1 MYGGNYKMKKLLCFV
16 LSTMLFLL
24 FACKQNVENGGKE
37 KPTPKDTSLKQLIVE
52 QIGGETQTFNS
63 PIEKTLT
70 ITLSKKVS
78 DATAFTLKITPKEEG
93 VEVFFDGV
101 KESGKTKTYVAFKE
115 KIKIELK
122 AENSTP
128 TTYLLTIKEPN
139 NPPPADDATLQ
150 KLVIK
155 QVGSTTEQSYSD
167 PIAQSLNVTLTKKI
181 SPQNKLR
188 IEATPKNTNANV
200 YFNTIPETSKTKEYT
215 TSVSKIVIK
224 VEKGT
229 ATKEYTLN
237 ITEPDDP
244 ELTLSYLKVFEEEAT
259 DLETPKFNVANDVT
273 VVPAEKVIAKFNYG
287 NKTNEQ
293 ITVTVA
299 YKDGASSL
307 KVGENEL
314 TLSVAAIE
322 GKYKAWNKKI
332 TVTRAKQNT
341 PTFDSTLKKL
351 EIKQGTET
359 IKSEENDILL
369 SHTVQLLKEVS
380 STEPLMI
387 KTEAKETEAKVYF
400 ANKQN
405 PIDTDWEEVKQKSYA
420 NYEAIIKIKCVHGVN
435 STIYTIVIEKPAPAN
450 YNVVC
455 NVVDSVGGSNVEGV
469 SVKAY
474 LTGTQTEKGEATTN
488 ISGNAYFS
496 LETDKAYDFVLSK
509 KGRAAS
515 RVENA
520 YIKQNEKRVL
530 PIVMKEWQAGS
541 KKIAPEIN
549 KIFLLQEI
557 NSNWKR
563 DEINDGFSLDI
574 SALADVAGFLIPTF
588 SKSGEIIPEKPTNG
602 ENPNNNN
609 LGIGMSIGSPFRHD
623 IYGWDM
629 DNAIRLELNNKKEKV
644 VYEDGGAKQLFV
656 FNLGKLL
663 SLDGDIT
670 LYFIAYDMAGNRCER
685 QQRIRV
691 INGGAKNEID
701 ASHHFEIFQATS
713 KRYYRS
719 LSTFGLGDAELFGMP
734 TEEGTPTSLDVEFK
748 FKLNQKIS
756 IGRVDVMRREYQEGN
771 IQDGWECVYTKQY
784 STGGGANGDKYGTF
798 WLNDDSGTLEEG
810 KTYQYKLVA
819 YGKDGKITSNV
830 ATIRVMEAFNV
841 LLTSPA
847 PRATI
852 NKNDIENQDFSFK
865 ISNPSL
871 WNRERA
877 DYFSFGVLVVKDQCR
892 EYIDDYG
899 QTQYYGLCF
908 ASKLKYDFTKTG
920 DAALLIAGATTYYD
934 DYDYKVFNT
943 LSGTSSIS
951 FNDVFKYENGNI
963 TLKRKFFANS
973 SFNTFGGK
981 TLKDAINEGG
991 IYYWD
996 VPNMSKF
1003 LLKGYDRGVAFVKE
1017 YPYLDATTGA
1027 EVIGAGKSESSS
1039 YSNLDYVG
1047 GAINGRAVFTVKY

>member
-1 MYGGNYKMKKLLCFV
+1 MKKFLCFV
-16 LSTMLFLL
+16 LPTMLFLL
-24 FACKQNVENGGKE
+24 FACKQNVENGGEK

-52 QIGGETQTFNS
+52 QVGGETQTFNS

-78 DATAFTLKITPKEEG
+78 DATAFTLKATPKEEG

-122 AENSTP
+122 AENST
-128 TTYLLTIKEPN
+128 TTEYMLTIKEPN

-150 KLVIK
+150 KLIIK
-155 QVGSTTEQSYSD
+155 QVGSTTEQSYLD

-287 NKTNEQ
+287 NKTDEQ
-293 ITVTVA
+293 ITVIVA

-307 KVGENEL
+307 KVGDNEL

-341 PTFDSTLKKL
+341 PTFDSTLQKL

-380 STEPLMI
+380 GTEQLI
-387 KTEAKETEAKVYF
+387 IETEAKETEAKVYF

-420 NYEAIIKIKCVHGVN
+420 NYEPIIKIKCVYGGN
-435 STIYTIVIEKPAPAN
+435 STIYTIVVEKPAPAN

-496 LETDKAYDFVLSK
+496 LEADKAYDFVLSK

-530 PIVMKEWQAGS
+530 PIVMKEWQVGS

-549 KIFLLQEI
+549 EVKLFKKNGSQWEGEKLKDNFEI
-557 NSNWKR
+557 NCATLPSYTNSFFYL
-563 DEINDGFSLDI
+563 ETI
-574 SALADVAGFLIPTF
+574 
-588 SKSGEIIPEKPTNG
+588 SKSLEIIPEKVPNW
-602 ENPNNNN
+602 NNNN
-609 LGIGMSIGSPFRHD
+609 GIGMNIGSPFRHD
-623 IYGWDM
+623 GYGFSM
-629 DNAIRLELNNKKEKV
+629 TKATRIEV
-644 VYEDGGAKQLFV
+644 EDGKEIVYHNGYVKQAFGFV
-656 FNLGKLL
+656 IGSVLA
-663 SLDGDIT
+663 LDGDIT
-670 LYFIAYDMAGNRCER
+670 LYFIAYDVAGNRCER
-685 QQRIRV
+685 QERIK
-691 INGGAKNEID
+691 IKNGKLKD
-701 ASHHFEIFQATS
+701 QVDTSHHFEVFEATS

-734 TEEGTPTSLDVEFK
+734 AEEGTPTSLDVEFK

-756 IGRVDVMRREYQEGN
+756 IGRVDVMRREYQVGN
-771 IQDGWECVYTKQY
+771 IQDGWECVYIKQY
-784 STGGGANGDKYGTF
+784 SYGNGTSGTNAGYF
-798 WLNDDSGTLEEG
+798 FINDDSGTLEEG

-819 YGKDGKITSNV
+819 YSKDGKITSNV
-830 ATIRVMEAFNV
+830 ATIRVMEAFNL
-841 LLTSPA
+841 LLTNPA

-852 NKNDIENQDFSFK
+852 NKNDIENQDFSFR

-877 DYFSFGVLVVKDQCR
+877 DYFSFGVLVVKDQCM
-892 EYIDDYG
+892 EYTDDYG
-899 QTQYYGLCF
+899 QTQYHGLCF

-920 DAALLIAGATTYYD
+920 DAALLIAGATKYD
-934 DYDYKVFNT
+934 DNYYYEVFNR
-943 LSGTSSIS
+943 LSGTSSLS
-951 FNDVFKYENGNI
+951 LNDVFKYENGNI
-963 TLKRKFFANS
+963 TLKREFFANS
-973 SFNTFGGK
+973 SFNTFGGE
-981 TLKDAINEGG
+981 TLKDAITEGG

-996 VPNMSKF
+996 VPNMSKL

-1017 YPYLDATTGA
+1017 YPYLDATTGV
-1027 EVIGAGKSESSS
+1027 EVSGAGKSESSS
-1039 YSNLDYVG
+1039 YSNLNGVG